1 MSYKKINIDN
11 LIYNVKYFQ
20 ERLPYNSLFCAVVKS
35 NAYGHGIK
43 DVIKVLNKY
52 VDYYA
57 VTTNVEALNVRE
69 YTNLPIIVLG
79 GLMED
84 RLQEAIN
91 MDIEFTILKR
101 QDILKLNNQFNKVKI
116 HIAVNSGM
124 NRLGIKN
131 KRALEIIL
139 NEIDRSSSVELV
151 GLFSHISDAKNKRRV
166 NKQIRKF
173 LSMSSSIQ
181 SNTIRHIA
189 NTDTCLYYPEYSFD
203 MYRVGL
209 GLYGYGNKNL
219 KPVMQVFASIID
231 KQFVKKGEYV
241 GYSSS
246 FKAKKGMVVAVLDIG
261 YAEGLPRLWSKKGFV
276 IINNSLCKIVG
287 NICMS
292 MMMVDVT
299 KVKSKIGDKAVIIG
313 SSLDYSITA
322 EDIAKACNTVPYE
335 ILTNFS
341 KLDIKN

>member
-1 MSYKKINIDN
+1 MSYKIINVDN
-11 LIYNVKYFQ
+11 LVYNVKYFQ
-20 ERLPYNSLFCAVVKS
+20 ERLPYNSLFCAVIKS

-43 DVIKVLNKY
+43 DVIKVLNNY

-69 YTNLPIIVLG
+69 YTKLPIIVLG

-84 RLQEAIN
+84 NLQESIN

-101 QDILKLNNQFNKVKI
+101 QDIIKLSNQFNKVKV
-116 HIAVNSGM
+116 HMAVNTGM

-131 KRALEIIL
+131 RRALEIIL
-139 NEIDRSSSVELV
+139 REIDKSNNVELV
-151 GLFSHISDAKNKRRV
+151 GIFSHISDAKNKRRI
-166 NKQIRKF
+166 NNQIKNF
-173 LSMSSSIQ
+173 LNISSNIQ
-181 SNTIRHIA
+181 SNIIKHIA

-203 MYRVGL
+203 MYRIGL

-219 KPVMQVFASIID
+219 KPVMQVFAKIID
-231 KQFVKKGEYV
+231 KQFVKKGEHI

-246 FKAKKGMVVAVLDIG
+246 FKAKKGIVVAILDIG
-261 YAEGLPRLWSKKGFV
+261 YADGVPRIWSKRGFV
-276 IINNSLCKIVG
+276 IINNNLCKIIG

-292 MMMVDVT
+292 MMMVDIT
-299 KVKSKIGDKAVIIG
+299 KVNCKIGDSAIIIG
-313 SSLDYSITA
+313 SSQDYSITA
-322 EDIAKACNTVPYE
+322 EDIAKECNTISYE

-341 KLDIKN
+341 KLDKNN